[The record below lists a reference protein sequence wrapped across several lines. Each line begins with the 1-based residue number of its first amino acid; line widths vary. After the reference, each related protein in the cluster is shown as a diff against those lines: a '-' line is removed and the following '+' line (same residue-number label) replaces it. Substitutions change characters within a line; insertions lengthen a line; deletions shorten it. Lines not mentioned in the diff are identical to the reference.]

1 MKAWIIPAGCTAGPS
16 ALRQLERPSPEPG
29 PGQVKLC
36 MRAWSTNFRDIGITL
51 GRYPGGALP
60 RDTIAL
66 SDGAGEIVAVGAG
79 VSRWQPGDRVV
90 ANFFQDWRA
99 GPIRPQAF
107 GSALGGAIDG
117 MLAEEVVLGEAG
129 LVLIPEHLNFEQAA
143 ALPCAGVTAWNA
155 LFEVGGLRPGQTVL
169 VMGSGGVS
177 VFALQLARAVGARVI
192 ATTSSD
198 DKMQRLLA
206 LGADAVINYRKQPDW
221 DQAAL
226 EHTGGAGVDLV
237 VEVGGAGT
245 LPRSLN
251 AVRMGGTVVL
261 IGVLAGVG
269 AQIDPSPLLM
279 RSARLQG
286 VFVGSVA
293 MAEALTAAL
302 AAGRIEPVIDR
313 RFSFD
318 EAPEAYA
325 WQASGKHFGKVVI
338 RS

>member
-16 ALRQLERPSPEPG
+16 GLQQVERPSPQPG
-29 PGQVKLC
+29 PGQVKLR
-36 MRAWSTNFRDIGITL
+36 MRAWFTNFRDLAITS

-60 RDTIAL
+60 RDTVAL
-66 SDGAGEIVAVGAG
+66 SDGAGEVVAVGPG
-79 VSRWQPGDRVV
+79 VTRWQPGDRVV
-90 ANFFQDWRA
+90 ASFFQDWQA

-117 MLAEEVVLGEAG
+117 VLADEVVLGEAG
-129 LVLIPEHLNFEQAA
+129 LVRIPDHLDFGQAA
-143 ALPCAGVTAWNA
+143 TLPCAGVTAWNA
-155 LFEVGGLRPGQTVL
+155 LFEIGGLRPGQTVL

-177 VFALQLARAVGARVI
+177 VFALQLAKTAGARVI

-198 DKMQRLLA
+198 DKAQRLKA
-206 LGADAVINYRKQPDW
+206 LGADAVINYRSRPDW
-221 DQAAL
+221 DQAVL

-251 AVRMGGTVVL
+251 AVRMGGTVAL

-279 RSARLQG
+279 KFARLQG

-293 MAEALTAAL
+293 MLEALTAAL
-302 AAGRIEPVIDR
+302 SASRTEPAIDR
-313 RFSFD
+313 RFAFA
-318 EAPEAYA
+318 EAPEACA
-325 WQASGKHFGKVVI
+325 WQASGQHFGKVVI
-338 RS
+338 GT

>member
-1 MKAWIIPAGCTAGPS
+1 MKAWMIPAGCTTGPS
-16 ALRQLERPSPEPG
+16 ALQLVERPSPEPG
-29 PGQVKLC
+29 PGQVKLR
-36 MRAWSTNFRDIGITL
+36 MRAWSTNFRDLGITL

-66 SDGAGEIVAVGAG
+66 SDGAGEVVAVGAG
-79 VSRWQPGDRVV
+79 VSRWQPGDRVA

-99 GPIRPQAF
+99 GPIRPQVF

-129 LVLIPEHLNFEQAA
+129 LVRIPEHLSFEQAA

-155 LFEVGGLRPGQTVL
+155 LFEVGSLRPGQTVL

-177 VFALQLARAVGARVI
+177 VFALQLARAAGARVI

-198 DKMQRLLA
+198 DKAKRLVA
-206 LGADAVINYRKQPDW
+206 LGADAVVNYRTQPDW
-221 DQAAL
+221 DHAVL
-226 EHTGGAGVDLV
+226 KHTGGAGVDLV

-245 LPRSLN
+245 LARSLN
-251 AVRMGGTVVL
+251 AVRIGGTVAL

-279 RSARLQG
+279 RSIRLQG

-293 MAEALTAAL
+293 MFEALAVAL
-302 AAGRIEPVIDR
+302 AASRTEPVIDR
-313 RFSFD
+313 SFGFD
-318 EAPEAYA
+318 HAPEAYA

-338 RS
+338 SS